1 MSHAV
6 AREISTTN
14 CRGICDSGDV
24 RLEGGSVPNEG
35 KVGVCIGEE
44 WGTVC
49 DDDFGSEDAG
59 IVCKQLGFS
68 KIGKCII

>member
-1 MSHAV
+1 M
-6 AREISTTN
+6 
-14 CRGICDSGDV
+14 
-24 RLEGGSVPNEG
+24 
-35 KVGVCIGEE
+35 CIGEE